1 MSPSIIILAIVITVI
16 LMGALFLVTHLITK
30 KRREITK
37 SMILER
43 NPTVSKTAVID
54 ESEEKKEKPKQEKK
68 DTKTIA
74 EKLKKAA
81 KSGSI
86 DGMPKKSIRYMLIQ
100 AGLETPVYR
109 FWIYSILS
117 AVLTFLACR
126 FWIGTAPIVTIL
138 LTFVGFLGLPRFI
151 LAKKVHRRQ
160 SKFLSELPDC
170 LDAMQ
175 RLLKSGM
182 PISEAIAMSAREY
195 TGPIGE
201 EMSRVYEAQRVGD
214 SLGQAVQKLAVRV
227 PLPEVQML
235 ATAII
240 IQSQTGSSLSE
251 VLQNLSNV
259 IRQRFRLKRKVEA
272 LSAEAKISAAIIGC
286 LPLVVIG
293 AMYLL
298 NKDYISLLW
307 TTGTGKML
315 SYGAIAWMGCGVLI
329 MRQMI
334 NFKV

>member
-1 MSPSIIILAIVITVI
+1 MNLTVIILAIVITFT
-16 LMGALFLVTHLITK
+16 LMGGMMWIITALNKK
-30 KRREITK
+30 KRDNLK
-37 SMILER
+37 SMIMDR
-43 NPTVSKTAVID
+43 NASVIQDHSDDEGKSDENAPQAQKLDSKA
-54 ESEEKKEKPKQEKK
+54 
-68 DTKTIA
+68 IA
-74 EKLKKAA
+74 DKLKRAA
-81 KSGSI
+81 KAGAI
-86 DGMPKKSIRYMLIQ
+86 DGMSKKSIRYMLIQ

-109 FWIYSILS
+109 FWVYSVLS
-117 AVLTFLACR
+117 GIITFLACK
-126 FWIGTAPIVTIL
+126 FWIGTAPFVTIL
-138 LTFVGFLGLPRFI
+138 LTITGFLGLPRFI

-160 SKFLSELPDC
+160 TKFLEELPDC
-170 LDAMQ
+170 LDGMM

-182 PISEAIAMSAREY
+182 PISEAIAMTSREY

-201 EMSRVYEAQRVGD
+201 EMTRVYEAQRVGD

-227 PLPEVQML
+227 PLPEVQMF
-235 ATAII
+235 ATAVI
-240 IQSQTGSSLSE
+240 IQAQTGSSLGE

-286 LPLVVIG
+286 LPLVVIS

-307 TTGTGKML
+307 TTSSGKMM